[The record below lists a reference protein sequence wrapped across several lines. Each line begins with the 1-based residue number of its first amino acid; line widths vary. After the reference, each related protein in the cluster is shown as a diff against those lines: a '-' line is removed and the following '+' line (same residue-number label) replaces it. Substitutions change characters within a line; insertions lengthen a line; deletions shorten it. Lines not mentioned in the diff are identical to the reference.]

1 MIYSVSISIYIYMYQ
16 GVGGTRLEPPED
28 RIRKSMSNETTFK
41 DTGDRN
47 ILLGRS
53 VQLFNKDIRFQS
65 N

>member
-1 MIYSVSISIYIYMYQ
+1 MYQ